1 MVGLS
6 KGSWHIFPIGVLSWL
21 GDAKMD
27 YFSSIISGFQI
38 IVEPGNFLYC
48 FAGVL
53 LGTMIGVL
61 PGIGPSGTICILLPL
76 SFKISPVSSI
86 IFLSGIYYGA
96 MYGGSTTSILV
107 KVPGEAASVI
117 TCLDGYEM
125 AKKGRA
131 GPALGIAAFGSFI
144 AGTFSVLGLML
155 LSYPLSKFAL
165 AFGPPEYA
173 SLIVLG
179 MTLILYLS
187 QKSMLKSLV
196 TGIFGF
202 MLSFVGMDTMTGQAR
217 YTFGIPYLA
226 DGLGIL
232 PVVMGLFGVAE
243 VFRNLYV
250 GDKLRVMKT
259 KFWSLFPTREDW
271 KDSFMPI
278 ARGSILGFIVG
289 IIPGGS
295 AVLASFSSYAMEKR
309 LSKSPERFGHGAIEG
324 VAGPEAANNAAFG
337 GGLVP
342 LFALGIPP
350 TVVQALLFAALMIQ
364 GIQPGP
370 FLITEHPDVF
380 WGLVASMYLGNAML
394 LIINLPLI
402 GIWVQ
407 LLRIPNW
414 ALLPFILLFCF
425 IGVYSINYSL
435 FDVGIML
442 LFGVLGY
449 LMDEFEYELPPL
461 VLAFVLG
468 PIFEDSFRQSLRL
481 SEGNLSVFFT
491 RPLSAGLL
499 VLAGIII
506 CSHFVF
512 KRKR

>member
-1 MVGLS
+1 
-6 KGSWHIFPIGVLSWL
+6 
-21 GDAKMD
+21 
-27 YFSSIISGFQI
+27 
-38 IVEPGNFLYC
+38 
-48 FAGVL
+48 
-53 LGTMIGVL
+53 
-61 PGIGPSGTICILLPL
+61 
-76 SFKISPVSSI
+76 
-86 IFLSGIYYGA
+86 
-96 MYGGSTTSILV
+96 
-107 KVPGEAASVI
+107 
-117 TCLDGYEM
+117 
-125 AKKGRA
+125 
-131 GPALGIAAFGSFI
+131 
-144 AGTFSVLGLML
+144 
-155 LSYPLSKFAL
+155 
-165 AFGPPEYA
+165 
-173 SLIVLG
+173 
-179 MTLILYLS
+179 
-187 QKSMLKSLV
+187 
-196 TGIFGF
+196 
-202 MLSFVGMDTMTGQAR
+202 
-217 YTFGIPYLA
+217 
-226 DGLGIL
+226 
-232 PVVMGLFGVAE
+232 
-243 VFRNLYV
+243 
-250 GDKLRVMKT
+250 
-259 KFWSLFPTREDW
+259 
-271 KDSFMPI
+271 MPI